1 MQILIVDDEV
11 YARDELRFLLE
22 QNPAVDTVV
31 DVESISEAVVQLF
44 AEEFDAIFIDV
55 QLNEENGFELA
66 QRIPKLSYQPKIVFA
81 TAFDEYA
88 LQAFDLNATD
98 YILKPFSQARIDK
111 TIAKLTKQAQPE
123 PSKPKRVSEN
133 ERQTVNPLLPISV
146 DGITLVL
153 NKRDIIWATVS
164 EGELTIHTATQDY
177 QTHEN
182 LSWLKERLEDTEFLQ
197 VHRGYL
203 VNLAAIV
210 AVEPWFN
217 HTYQLT
223 MNDGTKVPVSRS
235 FVPKMKQQ
243 LGLKAL

>member
-1 MQILIVDDEV
+1 M
-11 YARDELRFLLE
+11 
-22 QNPAVDTVV
+22 
-31 DVESISEAVVQLF
+31 
-44 AEEFDAIFIDV
+44 AE
-55 QLNEENGFELA
+55 
-66 QRIPKLSYQPKIVFA
+66 RIPKLSYHPKIVFA

-111 TIAKLTKQAQPE
+111 TIAKLTKQVTPT
-123 PSKPKRVSEN
+123 PVTTPHVSTN
-133 ERQTVNPLLPISV
+133 DSQAANPLLPISV

-164 EGELTIHTATQDY
+164 EGELTIHTANQDY

-182 LSWLKERLEDTEFLQ
+182 LSWLKERLQATQFLQ

-203 VNLAAIV
+203 VNSAAIA